1 MKYEKVVDKFLGKT
15 FTSNNYGDFTVLEY
29 QDCSNVTIKFINTGT
44 ITITSTP
51 LIDKGSV
58 RDPSLKKAV
67 GKRNGKKKCKFVG
80 NVYSSSN
87 YGDYVVE
94 EYLGDDRVLIKF
106 INTGS
111 VRTTYTSQIRGG
123 GVMDFCAEK
132 VVKSKTNN
140 IIHKVGN
147 RGDDKSLIEENL
159 KTYQVW
165 CSMLQRCYSP
175 RSEYMKRNYKDCEVS
190 DYFKIFPQ
198 FLEWWKMKS
207 EGISVDLQLD
217 KDILIKGNR
226 LYSETTCTL
235 VPRDVNML
243 LIKRDKA
250 RGKYPIGVTYC
261 KKAKRY
267 KAQFSKFNIITHLGF
282 YDDIEGAF
290 LAYKQAK
297 EDYIKEVA
305 NKYKDVIEDK
315 VYEILMKYE
324 VNIDD

>member
-1 MKYEKVVDKFLGKT
+1 MKRNKTADKFLGKT
-15 FTSNNYGDFTVLEY
+15 FTSNNYGEFVVIEY
-29 QDCSNVTIKFINTGT
+29 QDCSTVTIKFINTGT

-51 LIDKGSV
+51 LIDKGCV

-94 EYLGDDRVLIKF
+94 EYLGDKKVRIKF

-111 VRTTYTSQIRGG
+111 VRTAHTSQIRSGD
-123 GVMDFCAEK
+123 VRDFCAEK

-147 RGDDKSLIEENL
+147 RGDDKSLIDGNP
-159 KTYQVW
+159 KIYQVW
-165 CSMLQRCYSP
+165 CAMLQRCYSP
-175 RSEYMKRNYKDCEVS
+175 RSEYMKRNYKDCVVS

-207 EGISVDLQLD
+207 EGISIDLQLD

-261 KKAKRY
+261 KNTKRY

-282 YDDIEGAF
+282 YDDIECAF
-290 LAYKQAK
+290 LAYKKAK
-297 EDYIKEVA
+297 EEHIKEVA

-315 VYEILMKYE
+315 VYEILMRYE

>member
-1 MKYEKVVDKFLGKT
+1 MKRNKTVDKFLGKT

-29 QDCSNVTIKFINTGT
+29 QDCSNVTIKFLNTGT

-51 LIDKGSV
+51 SIDKGCV

-94 EYLGDDRVLIKF
+94 EYLGDSKVRIKF

-111 VRTTYTSQIRGG
+111 VRTADTSQIRGG
-123 GVMDFCAEK
+123 GVRDFCAEK

-147 RGDDKSLIEENL
+147 RGDDKSLIDGNP
-159 KTYQVW
+159 KIYQVW
-165 CSMLQRCYSP
+165 CAMLQRCYSQHN
-175 RSEYMKRNYKDCEVS
+175 EYIKRNYKDCEVS
-190 DYFKIFPQ
+190 SYFRNFPQ

-207 EGISVDLQLD
+207 EGMSVDLQLD

-267 KAQFSKFNIITHLGF
+267 KAQFSKFNVITNLGLHDSVEEAF
-282 YDDIEGAF
+282 Y
-290 LAYKQAK
+290 AYKQAK
-297 EDYIKEVA
+297 EAYIKEVA
-305 NKYKDVIEDK
+305 NKYKGVIEDR
-315 VYEILMKYE
+315 VYEILMNYE

>member
-1 MKYEKVVDKFLGKT
+1 MKRNKTADKFLGKT
-15 FTSNNYGDFTVLEY
+15 FTSNNYGDFEVIEY
-29 QDCSNVTIKFINTGT
+29 QDCSNVTIKFLNTGT

-51 LIDKGSV
+51 SIDKGSV

-94 EYLGDDRVLIKF
+94 EYLGDSKVRIKF

-111 VRTTYTSQIRGG
+111 VRTTYTSRIHHG

-147 RGDDKSLIEENL
+147 RGDDKSLIEENF
-159 KTYQVW
+159 KAYQVW

-175 RSEYMKRNYKDCEVS
+175 RTEYMKRNYKDCEVS

-207 EGISVDLQLD
+207 EGISIDLQLD

-261 KKAKRY
+261 KNTKRY

-282 YDDIEGAF
+282 YDDIECAF

-305 NKYKDVIEDK
+305 NKFKDVIEDK
-315 VYEILMKYE
+315 VYEILMEYE
-324 VNIDD
+324 VNVDD

>member
-1 MKYEKVVDKFLGKT
+1 MKRNKTVDKFLGKT

-29 QDCSNVTIKFINTGT
+29 QDCSNVTIKFLNTGT

-80 NVYSSSN
+80 NVYSSNN

-94 EYLGDDRVLIKF
+94 EYLGDKKVRLKF
-106 INTGS
+106 INTGG
-111 VRTTYTSQIRGG
+111 VRTAHTSQIRGG
-123 GVMDFCAEK
+123 DIRDFCAEK

-140 IIHKVGN
+140 IIHKVGD
-147 RGDDKSLIEENL
+147 RGDDKSLIDGNP
-159 KTYQVW
+159 KIYQVW
-165 CSMLQRCYSP
+165 CAMLQRCYSQHN
-175 RSEYMKRNYKDCEVS
+175 EYIKRNYKDCEVS
-190 DYFKIFPQ
+190 SYFRNFPQ

-261 KKAKRY
+261 KNTKRY
-267 KAQFSKFNIITHLGF
+267 KAQFSKFNVITHLGF

-290 LAYKQAK
+290 LAYKKAK
-297 EDYIKEVA
+297 EEHIKEVA

-315 VYEILMKYE
+315 VYEILMRYE
-324 VNIDD
+324 VDIDD

>member
-1 MKYEKVVDKFLGKT
+1 MKRNKTVDKFLGKT
-15 FTSNNYGDFTVLEY
+15 FTSNNYGEFVVIEY
-29 QDCSNVTIKFINTGT
+29 QDCSNVTIKFLNTGNT
-44 ITITSTP
+44 TITSTP
-51 LIDKGSV
+51 LIDKGCV

-80 NVYSSSN
+80 NVYSSNN

-106 INTGS
+106 INTGG
-111 VRTTYTSQIRGG
+111 VRTTHTSQIHDGSVR
-123 GVMDFCAEK
+123 DFCAEK

-140 IIHKVGN
+140 IIHKVGS
-147 RGDDKSLIEENL
+147 RGDDKSLIDENF

-175 RSEYMKRNYKDCEVS
+175 RTEYMKRNYKDCEVS

-207 EGISVDLQLD
+207 EGISIDLQLD

-267 KAQFSKFNIITHLGF
+267 KAQFSKFNVITNLGF
-282 YDDIEGAF
+282 YDDIEAAF
-290 LAYKQAK
+290 IAYKKAK
-297 EDYIKEVA
+297 EEYVKEVA
-305 NKYKDVIEDK
+305 NKYKGVIEDK
-315 VYEILMKYE
+315 VYEILMKCE